1 MATTSTPVADA
12 TSQPQ
17 NSGSTGNSAPD
28 RFDASERD
36 IAEGDDQQQ
45 PEKITAKKQKN
56 IGNGNNLEND
66 GLDDAGSQS
75 TVPLGDEDD
84 EDDEDDSR

>member
-1 MATTSTPVADA
+1 MANTTTSVVDA

-45 PEKITAKKQKN
+45 PEKITVKKQKKT
-56 IGNGNNLEND
+56 GDGNNLENN

-84 EDDEDDSR
+84 EDNNQ